1 MFNFWK
7 KFQKLQDLRYV
18 IAFQILQSEHFWN
31 SYEARNIAKDCVLD
45 TKLSGVFFFST
56 LFFFSWFPRT
66 PRKNVTGTLLKTP
79 FFAKRCD
86 FFLFFLFFF

>member
-45 TKLSGVFFFST
+45 SKLSGVFFFL
-56 LFFFSWFPRT
+56 LFSFFRDFPE
-66 PRKNVTGTLLKTP
+66 PREKMSREH
-79 FFAKRCD
+79 F
-86 FFLFFLFFF
+86 